1 MSILTDLII
10 YTTLKEFSELVPEYV
25 WIRYLDTTGSIG
37 KMDIPGSEQI
47 VGNPI
52 WVMLFSL
59 ELQNEEE
66 PWHTYVCMYENADK
80 IRKYFSYLDGELA

>member
-10 YTTLKEFSELVPEYV
+10 YTTLKEFSELLPEYV
-25 WIRYLDTTGSIG
+25 WIRYLDTTGSVG
-37 KMDIPGSEQI
+37 TMDIPGSEQI

-52 WVMLFSL
+52 WVMLFSR

-66 PWHTYVCMYENADK
+66 PWHTYICTHGNADK
-80 IRKYFSYLDGELA
+80 IRKYFAYLEGELA